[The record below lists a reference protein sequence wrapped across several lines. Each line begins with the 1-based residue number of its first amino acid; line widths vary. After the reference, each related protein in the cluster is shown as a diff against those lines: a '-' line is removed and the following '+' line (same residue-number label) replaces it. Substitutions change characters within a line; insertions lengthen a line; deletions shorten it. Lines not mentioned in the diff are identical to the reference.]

1 MIEIKNLSKNYQTK
15 DGLVE
20 ALNDVSLTIEDK
32 DIYGIIGMSGA
43 GKSTLVRCINM
54 LEKPTQGSVI
64 IDGIDIG
71 ELSNKELRTAR
82 RDITMIFQ
90 GFNLLEQRSVIDNV
104 CFPLELFKMVNK
116 NGKMTKMSKNERK
129 QKALELLDL
138 VGLKDK
144 ANVYPSQLSGG
155 QKQRV
160 AIARALATNPKI
172 LLCDEAT
179 SALDPKTTHQILS
192 LIKEINKKLGITVI
206 IITHQ
211 MNVVIEACNKVAIL
225 DGGNV
230 AEVGYVN
237 EVFSSPKTDA
247 AKRLVYPEMA
257 IDVEED
263 LTDWNQIRLVFNGA
277 KVTSTPIIS
286 KLAVEKGICLNIF
299 NAQTKTINDKL
310 YGSMMLGVN
319 KDEDI
324 NRVYK
329 YLSNIEDVTAEI
341 VNKDKVL
348 SQLIIDKEEE

>member
-1 MIEIKNLSKNYQTK
+1 MIEIKNLGKSYQTK

-20 ALNDVSLTIEDK
+20 ALNDVTLTIDDG
-32 DIYGIIGMSGA
+32 DIFGIIGMSGA

-54 LEKPTQGSVI
+54 LEKPTQGEII
-64 IDGIDIG
+64 IDGVNIG
-71 ELSNKELRTAR
+71 KLSKKELRNAR

-90 GFNLLEQRSVIDNV
+90 GFNLLEQRNVIDNV
-104 CFPLELFKMVNK
+104 CFPLELIKVK
-116 NGKMTKMSKNERK
+116 PADRK
-129 QKALELLDL
+129 KRALELLEL
-138 VGLKDK
+138 VGLADK

-179 SALDPKTTHQILS
+179 SALDPKTTQQILD
-192 LIKEINKKLGITVI
+192 LIKEINRKLGITVI

-225 DGGNV
+225 DGGVV
-230 AEVGYVN
+230 AEEGYVN
-237 EVFSSPKTDA
+237 EVFSKPNSEA

-257 IDVEED
+257 IDVKED

-286 KLAVEKGICLNIF
+286 KLAVEKGIFLNIF

-310 YGSMMLGVN
+310 YGSMMLGVS
-319 KDEDI
+319 KEEDI

-329 YLSNIEDVTAEI
+329 YLSELEDVTAEI
-341 VNKDKVL
+341 VNKEEVL
-348 SQLIIDKEEE
+348 TQLIDKGDE

>member
-1 MIEIKNLSKNYQTK
+1 MIEIKNLSKSYQTK

-20 ALNDVSLTIEDK
+20 ALNDVSLTIEDG

-64 IDGIDIG
+64 IDGVDIG
-71 ELSNKELRTAR
+71 GLSSKELREAR

-90 GFNLLEQRSVIDNV
+90 GFNLLEQRSVLANV
-104 CFPLELFKMVNK
+104 CLPLELFKMVDK
-116 NGKMTKMSKNERK
+116 NGKLTKMNKNDRK

-179 SALDPKTTHQILS
+179 SALDPKTTHQILD
-192 LIKEINKKLGITVI
+192 LIREINKKLGITVI

-211 MNVVIEACNKVAIL
+211 MNVVEEACNKVAIL
-225 DGGNV
+225 DGGVV
-230 AEVGYVN
+230 AEVGLVN
-237 EVFSSPKTDA
+237 EVFSKPKSDA

-257 IDVEED
+257 VANKSD

-286 KLAVEKGICLNIF
+286 KLASEKGIFLNIF

-319 KDEDI
+319 KNEDI

-341 VNKDKVL
+341 VNKEDVL
-348 SQLIIDKEEE
+348 SQLVDKGDE

>member
-1 MIEIKNLSKNYQTK
+1 MIEIKNLGKSYQTK

-20 ALNDVSLTIEDK
+20 ALNDVTLTIQDG
-32 DIYGIIGMSGA
+32 DIFGIIGMSGA

-54 LEKPTQGSVI
+54 LEKPTQGEII
-64 IDGIDIG
+64 IDNVNIG
-71 ELSNKELRTAR
+71 KLSKKDLRKAR

-90 GFNLLEQRSVIDNV
+90 GFNLLEQRNVIDNV
-104 CFPLELFKMVNK
+104 CFPLELIKVK
-116 NGKMTKMSKNERK
+116 PADRK
-129 QKALELLDL
+129 KRALELLDL
-138 VGLKDK
+138 VGLGDK
-144 ANVYPSQLSGG
+144 ANVNPSQLSGG

-179 SALDPKTTHQILS
+179 SALDPKTTHQILD

-225 DGGNV
+225 DGGIV
-230 AEVGYVN
+230 AEEGYVN
-237 EVFSSPKTDA
+237 EVFSKPNSEA

-257 IDVEED
+257 IDVKED
-263 LTDWNQIRLVFNGA
+263 LIDWNQIRLVFNGA

-286 KLAVEKGICLNIF
+286 KLAVEKGIFLNIF

-310 YGSMMLGVN
+310 YGSMMLGVS
-319 KDEDI
+319 KEEDI

-329 YLSNIEDVTAEI
+329 YLSELEDVTVEI
-341 VNKDKVL
+341 VNKDL
-348 SQLIIDKEEE
+348 YLATLILIIFLLNRI

>member
-1 MIEIKNLSKNYQTK
+1 MIEIKNLSKSYQTK

-20 ALNDVSLTIEDK
+20 ALNDVSLTIEDG

-54 LEKPTQGSVI
+54 LEKPSQGSVI
-64 IDGIDIG
+64 IDGVNIG
-71 ELSNKELRTAR
+71 ELSNKELRDAR

-104 CFPLELFKMVNK
+104 CFPLELFKVQNK
-116 NGKMTKMSKNERK
+116 DGKFTKMSKKDRK
-129 QKALELLDL
+129 QKALELLEL
-138 VGLKDK
+138 VGLSDK

-179 SALDPKTTHQILS
+179 SALDPKTTHQILD

-237 EVFSSPKTDA
+237 EVFSSPKTEA

-319 KDEDI
+319 KEEDI

-348 SQLIIDKEEE
+348 SQLIIDKEDK

>member
-1 MIEIKNLSKNYQTK
+1 MIEIINLSKSYQTK

-20 ALNDVSLTIEDK
+20 ALTDVSLTINDG

-64 IDGIDIG
+64 IDGVNIG
-71 ELSNKELRTAR
+71 DLSSKELREAR

-90 GFNLLEQRSVIDNV
+90 GFNLLEQRTVLKNV
-104 CFPLELFKMVNK
+104 CLPLELAK
-116 NGKMTKMSKNERK
+116 TPRSERK
-129 QKALELLDL
+129 KKCMELLEL
-138 VGLKDK
+138 VGLADK
-144 ANVYPSQLSGG
+144 AKVYPSQLSGG

-179 SALDPKTTHQILS
+179 SALDPKTTHQILE
-192 LIKEINKKLGITVI
+192 LIKEINEKLGITVI

-211 MNVVIEACNKVAIL
+211 MNVVEEACNKVAIL
-225 DGGNV
+225 DGGVV
-230 AEVGYVN
+230 AEEGLVN
-237 EVFSSPKTDA
+237 EVFSKPNSEA

-257 IDVEED
+257 LDVKSD

-286 KLAVEKGICLNIF
+286 KLAAEKGIFLNIF
-299 NAQTKTINDKL
+299 NAQTKTINNKL
-310 YGSMMLGVN
+310 YGSMMLGVS
-319 KDEDI
+319 KEEDI

-329 YLSNIEDVTAEI
+329 YLCKIDDVTAEI
-341 VNKDKVL
+341 VNKEDVL
-348 SQLIIDKEEE
+348 SQLVDKEEE

>member
-1 MIEIKNLSKNYQTK
+1 MIEIKKLGKSYQTK

-20 ALNDVSLTIEDK
+20 ALNDVTLTIQDG
-32 DIYGIIGMSGA
+32 DIFGIIGMSGA

-54 LEKPTQGSVI
+54 LEKPTQGEII
-64 IDGIDIG
+64 IDNVNIG
-71 ELSNKELRTAR
+71 KLSKKDLRKAR

-90 GFNLLEQRSVIDNV
+90 GFNLLEQRNVIDNV
-104 CFPLELFKMVNK
+104 CFPLELIKVK
-116 NGKMTKMSKNERK
+116 PTDRK
-129 QKALELLDL
+129 KRALELLDL
-138 VGLKDK
+138 VGLGDK

-179 SALDPKTTHQILS
+179 SALDPKTTHQILD

-225 DGGNV
+225 DGGIV
-230 AEVGYVN
+230 AEEGYVN
-237 EVFSSPKTDA
+237 EVFSKPNSEA

-257 IDVEED
+257 IDVKED
-263 LTDWNQIRLVFNGA
+263 LIDWNQIRLVFNGA

-286 KLAVEKGICLNIF
+286 KLAVEKGIFLNIF

-310 YGSMMLGVN
+310 YGSMMLGVS
-319 KDEDI
+319 KEEDI

-329 YLSNIEDVTAEI
+329 YLSELEDVTVEI
-341 VNKDKVL
+341 VNKEEVL
-348 SQLIIDKEEE
+348 TQLIDKGDE

>member
-1 MIEIKNLSKNYQTK
+1 MIEIKNLSKSYQTK

-20 ALNDVSLTIEDK
+20 ALTDVSLTINDG

-64 IDGIDIG
+64 IDGVNIG
-71 ELSNKELRTAR
+71 DLSSKELREAR

-90 GFNLLEQRSVIDNV
+90 GFNLLEQRTVLKNV
-104 CFPLELFKMVNK
+104 CLPLELAK
-116 NGKMTKMSKNERK
+116 TPRSERK
-129 QKALELLDL
+129 KKCMELLEL
-138 VGLKDK
+138 VGLADK
-144 ANVYPSQLSGG
+144 AKVYPSQLSGG

-179 SALDPKTTHQILS
+179 SALDPKTTHQILE
-192 LIKEINKKLGITVI
+192 LIKEINEKLGITVI

-211 MNVVIEACNKVAIL
+211 MNVVEEACNKVAIL
-225 DGGNV
+225 DGGVV
-230 AEVGYVN
+230 AEEGFVN
-237 EVFSSPKTDA
+237 EVFSKPNSEA

-257 IDVEED
+257 LDVKSD

-286 KLAVEKGICLNIF
+286 KLAAEKGIFLNIF
-299 NAQTKTINDKL
+299 NAQTKTINNKL
-310 YGSMMLGVN
+310 YGSMMLGVS
-319 KDEDI
+319 KEEDI

-329 YLSNIEDVTAEI
+329 YLCKIDDVTAEI
-341 VNKDKVL
+341 VNKEDVL
-348 SQLIIDKEEE
+348 SQLVDKEEE

>member
-1 MIEIKNLSKNYQTK
+1 MIEIKNLGKSYQTK

-20 ALNDVSLTIEDK
+20 ALNDVTLTIQDG
-32 DIYGIIGMSGA
+32 DIFGIIGMSGA

-54 LEKPTQGSVI
+54 LEKPTQGEII
-64 IDGIDIG
+64 IDNVNIG
-71 ELSNKELRTAR
+71 KLSKKDLRKAR

-90 GFNLLEQRSVIDNV
+90 SFNLLEQRNVIDNV
-104 CFPLELFKMVNK
+104 CFPLELIKVK
-116 NGKMTKMSKNERK
+116 PADRK
-129 QKALELLDL
+129 KRALELLDL
-138 VGLKDK
+138 VGLGDK

-179 SALDPKTTHQILS
+179 SALDPKTTHQILD

-225 DGGNV
+225 DGGIV
-230 AEVGYVN
+230 AEEGYVN
-237 EVFSSPKTDA
+237 EVFSKPNSEA

-257 IDVEED
+257 IDVKED
-263 LTDWNQIRLVFNGA
+263 LIDWNQIRLVFNGA

-286 KLAVEKGICLNIF
+286 KLAVEKGIFLNIF

-310 YGSMMLGVN
+310 YGSMMLGVS
-319 KDEDI
+319 KEEDI

-329 YLSNIEDVTAEI
+329 YLSELEDVTVEI
-341 VNKDKVL
+341 VNKDEVL
-348 SQLIIDKEEE
+348 TQLIDKGDE